1 VYQPE
6 LAVNAAV
13 APFVA
18 ALRSLPA
25 ASGKAWAAW
34 TEAARGNYLAW
45 VRPWPAPGR
54 LDLGQVM
61 VLLRERLPDDAVLT
75 SGAGNYAG
83 WVHRYFQFR
92 RAGTQLAPKS
102 GSMGFGLPAAL
113 AAKLV
118 HPGRTVVAVAG
129 DGDFLMTGQELA
141 TAVQHRLGVVVL
153 VVNNR
158 MYGTI
163 RMHQERAYPG
173 RVIATDLVNP
183 DFAALA
189 RAYGAHGEVVE
200 TTEAF
205 PHAFQRALDADGPA
219 LLELRVDPEAIST
232 ATTLS
237 ALRHG

>member
-1 VYQPE
+1 
-6 LAVNAAV
+6 
-13 APFVA
+13 
-18 ALRSLPA
+18 
-25 ASGKAWAAW
+25 
-34 TEAARGNYLAW
+34 
-45 VRPWPAPGR
+45 
-54 LDLGQVM
+54 
-61 VLLRERLPDDAVLT
+61 
-75 SGAGNYAG
+75 
-83 WVHRYFQFR
+83 
-92 RAGTQLAPKS
+92 
-102 GSMGFGLPAAL
+102 
-113 AAKLV
+113 
-118 HPGRTVVAVAG
+118 
-129 DGDFLMTGQELA
+129 
-141 TAVQHRLGVVVL
+141 
-153 VVNNR
+153 

-237 ALRHG
+237 ALRRG